1 MRPLTCDGYRAAL
14 LLPIATVPATVTL
27 PPAYSLSV
35 IAATA
40 LVLAALVAVG
50 SPVDRTSH

>member
-1 MRPLTCDGYRAAL
+1 MKTLRCDGYRAAL
-14 LLPIATVPATVTL
+14 LLPITTVPATVTL

-40 LVLAALVAVG
+40 LVLVALVAVG